1 MRYDWGHTTTTKKRK
16 TGNFEQGTSS
26 KNKQYNLYSRTATKL
41 KPEHGI
47 CRQNGPNVAKYRI
60 GVRMKNFS
68 SECLGV
74 SYYQRSDDSLPLVAF
89 WRDNVNLVFL
99 KYSKEG
105 RSSPSHVRIR
115 SVPSNVCYDDTKH
128 Y

>member
-1 MRYDWGHTTTTKKRK
+1 MLVIIYSWIIISHLFVCLLFLESIALTQAAGAFNNNRSHKCATTGDTQLKKK

-68 SECLGV
+68 SKCLGV

-89 WRDNVNLVFL
+89 
-99 KYSKEG
+99 
-105 RSSPSHVRIR
+105 
-115 SVPSNVCYDDTKH
+115 
-128 Y
+128 

>member
-1 MRYDWGHTTTTKKRK
+1 MLVIIYSWIIISHLFVCLLFLESIALTQAAGAFNNNRSHKCATTGDTQLKKK

-89 WRDNVNLVFL
+89 
-99 KYSKEG
+99 
-105 RSSPSHVRIR
+105 
-115 SVPSNVCYDDTKH
+115 
-128 Y
+128 